1 MKLASTANVKQF
13 ENSNKL
19 GTTLTQINLTQIKEM
34 MLVCGSWSVSLAAMI
49 TMALLLTVAT
59 QAHAAEVVTLLH
71 SFSGGNDGAFPYA
84 GLTADAAGNLYG
96 TSQIAGANGLG
107 NVFQLSPITGGGWR
121 FSEIYEFTGGGD
133 GGSPLG
139 SLIFDEAG
147 DAYGTAAGGG
157 AQGLGDVFK
166 LTRPKG
172 RQAGAKWEEK
182 VLYSFQG
189 GTDGAIPFGNVL
201 FDAAGNLYGTT
212 SVGGH
217 SHIGCLTGCG
227 TIYELSAASDGRWHE
242 RVLHRFID
250 AFGEGA
256 EPRTGLVSDAAGNL
270 YGTTF
275 SGGNNSVGACN
286 TVTTLG
292 CGTVFELIP
301 SSTGHRHLKTLRDFN
316 GTDGARP
323 RAGVTLNGTSTLYG
337 ATTSGGTNNA
347 GTVFS
352 FTNESGVWKPG
363 NVYSFNGTNG
373 LAPFGNL
380 ALDTAGNLYGATY
393 QGGANNWG
401 AIFQLMPSGKGWT
414 EHVLYNFVVS
424 GKRFGASPSDGVFID
439 ADGGLYLTTSQGG
452 NLNDCSPNP
461 GCGTVIKVSP
471 AAFSGISAQAA
482 AK

>member
-1 MKLASTANVKQF
+1 
-13 ENSNKL
+13 
-19 GTTLTQINLTQIKEM
+19 
-34 MLVCGSWSVSLAAMI
+34 
-49 TMALLLTVAT
+49 
-59 QAHAAEVVTLLH
+59 
-71 SFSGGNDGAFPYA
+71 
-84 GLTADAAGNLYG
+84 
-96 TSQIAGANGLG
+96 
-107 NVFQLSPITGGGWR
+107 
-121 FSEIYEFTGGGD
+121 
-133 GGSPLG
+133 
-139 SLIFDEAG
+139 
-147 DAYGTAAGGG
+147 
-157 AQGLGDVFK
+157 VFK
-166 LTRPKG
+166 LIRPKG
-172 RQAGAKWEEK
+172 RESGAKWEEK

-217 SHIGCLTGCG
+217 SHIGCLAGCG
-227 TIYELSAASDGRWHE
+227 TIYELSPRSEGRWHE
-242 RVLHRFID
+242 KVLHRFID

-301 SSTGHRHLKTLRDFN
+301 SSTGHWHLKTLRDFN

-337 ATTSGGTNNA
+337 ATTSGGTNKA

-393 QGGANNWG
+393 EGGANNWG

-424 GKRFGASPSDGVFID
+424 GKRFGASPADGVFID
-439 ADGGLYLTTSQGG
+439 AAGSLYLTTSQGG

-461 GCGTVIKVSP
+461 GCGTVIKVST